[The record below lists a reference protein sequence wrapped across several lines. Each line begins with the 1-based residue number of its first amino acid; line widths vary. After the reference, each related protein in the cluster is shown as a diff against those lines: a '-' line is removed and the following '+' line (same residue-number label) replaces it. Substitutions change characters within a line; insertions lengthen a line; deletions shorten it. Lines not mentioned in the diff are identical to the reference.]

1 MNMNQNNN
9 IFDRRLRGLLSV
21 SGVERGELQHQVRA
35 ASQGHLGP
43 GMLVR
48 QGGRPP
54 LDEVPAHGA
63 DDGGVL
69 SQQAADRSQQIEMA
83 RVQGIVLCNDT
94 SSPQKNHL
102 KTMTKK

>member
-1 MNMNQNNN
+1 MC
-9 IFDRRLRGLLSV
+9 IRDRDG
-21 SGVERGELQHQVRA
+21 GG
-35 ASQGHLGP
+35 GP
-43 GMLVR
+43 GLPPEKGEV
-48 QGGRPP
+48 PP
-54 LDEVPAHGA
+54 LDKVPAHGA

-69 SQQAADRSQQIEMA
+69 SQQAADRSQQIEVA